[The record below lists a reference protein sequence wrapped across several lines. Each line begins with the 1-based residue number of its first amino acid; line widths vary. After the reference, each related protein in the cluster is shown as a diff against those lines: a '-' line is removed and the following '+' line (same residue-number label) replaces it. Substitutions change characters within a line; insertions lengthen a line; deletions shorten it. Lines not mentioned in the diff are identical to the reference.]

1 MEDLFDE
8 KLLEAIRLAEALQD
22 GQSEEKEPEVKQE
35 TESSSPVSRQ
45 EEPAADSA
53 PQTGEEAVD
62 LLIKEIVQ
70 EAQDEIAAEGIRTED
85 IKKNFFQK
93 KAENQNETSF
103 REKTQNQKRDIEKST
118 DEDLY
123 VRAREHKRMGPK
135 KLRDPW
141 SLKKKIIVGTFVAI
155 LVLVGIPTAILAWMI
170 NQGKKQL
177 AANAASEI
185 ISFHED
191 GSHSTSVTFPFH
203 STPIFKKIMYII
215 KTLYRSLYLA

>member
-45 EEPAADSA
+45 EEPAADPA

-85 IKKNFFQK
+85 IKRIFF
-93 KAENQNETSF
+93 
-103 REKTQNQKRDIEKST
+103 KR
-118 DEDLY
+118 
-123 VRAREHKRMGPK
+123 KRK
-135 KLRDPW
+135 IRTKLR
-141 SLKKKIIVGTFVAI
+141 SEKNSESKKR
-155 LVLVGIPTAILAWMI
+155 
-170 NQGKKQL
+170 
-177 AANAASEI
+177 
-185 ISFHED
+185 
-191 GSHSTSVTFPFH
+191 
-203 STPIFKKIMYII
+203 Y
-215 KTLYRSLYLA
+215 

>member
-22 GQSEEKEPEVKQE
+22 GQSEEKESEGKKTEVKQE
-35 TESSSPVSRQ
+35 TESSGLVSRQ
-45 EEPAADSA
+45 EEPADPA

-93 KAENQNETSF
+93 KAENQNETSV

-123 VRAREHKRMGPK
+123 VRARN
-135 KLRDPW
+135 
-141 SLKKKIIVGTFVAI
+141 I
-155 LVLVGIPTAILAWMI
+155 
-170 NQGKKQL
+170 
-177 AANAASEI
+177 SEWDRKSCVI
-185 ISFHED
+185 R
-191 GSHSTSVTFPFH
+191 GV
-203 STPIFKKIMYII
+203 
-215 KTLYRSLYLA
+215 

>member
-85 IKKNFFQK
+85 IKKNFF
-93 KAENQNETSF
+93 
-103 REKTQNQKRDIEKST
+103 KR
-118 DEDLY
+118 
-123 VRAREHKRMGPK
+123 KRKIRTKLRSEK
-135 KLRDPW
+135 KLRI
-141 SLKKKIIVGTFVAI
+141 KKEI
-155 LVLVGIPTAILAWMI
+155 LRKVQMRICMYVRGNI
-170 NQGKKQL
+170 
-177 AANAASEI
+177 SEWDRKSCVI
-185 ISFHED
+185 R
-191 GSHSTSVTFPFH
+191 GV
-203 STPIFKKIMYII
+203 
-215 KTLYRSLYLA
+215 

>member
-22 GQSEEKEPEVKQE
+22 GQSEEKEPEVKKTEVKQE

-45 EEPAADSA
+45 EEPAAAPA

-118 DEDLY
+118 S
-123 VRAREHKRMGPK
+123 VCTCA
-135 KLRDPW
+135 
-141 SLKKKIIVGTFVAI
+141 GT
-155 LVLVGIPTAILAWMI
+155 
-170 NQGKKQL
+170 
-177 AANAASEI
+177 
-185 ISFHED
+185 
-191 GSHSTSVTFPFH
+191 
-203 STPIFKKIMYII
+203 
-215 KTLYRSLYLA
+215 